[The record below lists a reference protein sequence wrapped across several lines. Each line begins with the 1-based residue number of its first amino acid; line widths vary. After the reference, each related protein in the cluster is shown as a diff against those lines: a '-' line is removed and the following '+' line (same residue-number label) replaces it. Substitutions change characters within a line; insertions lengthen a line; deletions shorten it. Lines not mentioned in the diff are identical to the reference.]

1 MQKTSLFQ
9 RKLNELSEKV
19 SFDFEFALALEI
31 QPLKLKLPF
40 LFFLNTNFSKYSRAE

>member
-31 QPLKLKLPF
+31 QPFKVEVPLPVFLKYQ
-40 LFFLNTNFSKYSRAE
+40 FFKVFPG